1 MIAFAVIAV
10 VIAFGVYQMTKDMV
24 LSSVVGLILVGA
36 TVILYIVKAS
46 VFEGLLQKLLDLFA
60 ITNHYD
66 NFVGGILDVT
76 GIVYMLSII
85 CIFVFLTVQS
95 IQKRRWS

>member
-76 GIVYMLSII
+76 GIFYMLSII

>member
-10 VIAFGVYQMTKDMV
+10 VIALGVYQMTKDMV

-46 VFEGLLQKLLDLFA
+46 VFAGLLQKLLDLFA